1 MSNNYNKVAIETVMT
16 SIPLETADVTHN
28 IYDITE
34 KMTLKNVGCIII
46 TEKDRPVGI
55 ITERD
60 IVRKVVSKN
69 KDPKNTSAQEVMSQ
83 PLMTIAPETYLDQ
96 IARIMTKYRIRRLPV
111 VRDNTL
117 YGIVTSGDI
126 ARKMCEKEPRDP
138 VLMAMSR
145 YELLENLA

>member
-1 MSNNYNKVAIETVMT
+1 MSNNYNKVAIESVMT
-16 SIPLETADVTHN
+16 SIPLETADVTNN

-69 KDPKNTSAQEVMSQ
+69 KDPKNTSAQEVMSR
-83 PLMTIAPETYLDQ
+83 PLMTIAPETWIKSQGL
-96 IARIMTKYRIRRLPV
+96 
-111 VRDNTL
+111 
-117 YGIVTSGDI
+117 
-126 ARKMCEKEPRDP
+126 
-138 VLMAMSR
+138 
-145 YELLENLA
+145 

>member
-1 MSNNYNKVAIETVMT
+1 MSNNYNKVAIESVMT
-16 SIPLETADVTHN
+16 SIPLETADVTNN

-69 KDPKNTSAQEVMSQ
+69 KDPKNTSAQEIMSH

-126 ARKMCEKEPRDP
+126 ARKMCENEPRDP

-145 YELLENLA
+145 YELIENLA

>member
-1 MSNNYNKVAIETVMT
+1 MSTNYNKIAIESVMT
-16 SIPLETADVTHN
+16 PIPIQTADIDSN

-34 KMTLKNVGCIII
+34 KMTQKNVGCIIV

-60 IVRKVVSKN
+60 IVRRVVSKN
-69 KDPKNTSAQEVMSQ
+69 KEPKATSAQEVMSK
-83 PLMTIAPETYLDQ
+83 PLITIAPETYLDQ
-96 IARIMTKYRIRRLPV
+96 IARIMSKYRVRRLPV

-126 ARKMCEKEPRDP
+126 ARKMSEEEPKD
-138 VLMAMSR
+138 VALLAMSR
-145 YELLENLA
+145 YALLESLA